1 MENSYKKRMQR
12 KKEYIDSRIEA
23 ANIDKGII
31 VLLTGNGKGKSSS
44 AMGMICRSLGYD
56 MKVGIVRF
64 LKGEQATGEDIF
76 LDNHE
81 NVSTVIME
89 TGFTWD
95 TQDQELDKRKAVE
108 AWAEAEKFLSNSDF
122 NLVVLDEITYMI
134 NYKYLEEKSILKAL
148 TNRPINQHVVIT
160 GRAASEN
167 LTPVTLELGGK
178 SPVIITEQ
186 ANIKKAAQTFEL
198 RMRTA
203 NPCTVGQLKSVMNRH
218 GVQTPPQIPSGD

>member
-12 KKEYIDSRIEA
+12 KKAYIDSRIEA

-76 LDNHE
+76 LDNHK

-89 TGFTWD
+89 SGFTWD

-108 AWAEAEKFLSNSDF
+108 AWIKAEKFLSNPDF

-160 GRAASEN
+160 GRAASKN
-167 LTPVTLELGGK
+167 LIETADTVSEIQDIK
-178 SPVIITEQ
+178 HAFR
-186 ANIKKAAQTFEL
+186 ANIKAQKGL
-198 RMRTA
+198 D
-203 NPCTVGQLKSVMNRH
+203 L
-218 GVQTPPQIPSGD
+218 

>member
-12 KKEYIDSRIEA
+12 KKAYIDSRIEA

-95 TQDQELDKRKAVE
+95 TQDQELDKRKALE
-108 AWAEAEKFLSNSDF
+108 AWAEAEKFLANPDF

-167 LTPVTLELGGK
+167 LIEVADTVSEILDIK
-178 SPVIITEQ
+178 HAFR
-186 ANIKKAAQTFEL
+186 ANIKAQKGL
-198 RMRTA
+198 D
-203 NPCTVGQLKSVMNRH
+203 L
-218 GVQTPPQIPSGD
+218 